1 MDSKIFYQSKANL
14 INQRIEIIQ
23 DSGIIATIK
32 LSGLGIHKYSWRI
45 S

>member
-1 MDSKIFYQSKANL
+1 MDSQIYYQSKENM

-23 DSGIIATIK
+23 DSGIISTIK